1 MAEKLAEEQIA
12 EFKKAFSL
20 FDKDDN
26 GSITSKKLG
35 KVMSSLGH
43 NITEAELEDTIN
55 ELDKDGSGTICFPEF
70 LSWMARNAKDRDIT
84 DAIKK
89 AFRMFDKDGDGL
101 ISTSEL
107 RDAMSS
113 LGVDLTDEEADEM
126 ISAADGDEDGQVNYE
141 EFILHCIKI
150 CSPLRLS

>member
-1 MAEKLAEEQIA
+1 MADKLTEEQIA

-20 FDKDDN
+20 FDKDAD
-26 GSITSKKLG
+26 GRITSKELG
-35 KVMSSLGH
+35 KVLGSLGR
-43 NITEAELEDTIN
+43 NVTEAELEDIIN
-55 ELDKDGSGTICFPEF
+55 ELHQDGSSTICFPEF